1 MKTPEQVKEKI
12 ASKIDG
18 KIVAAGWGKPL
29 VFTVTTAGTYDP
41 VTETTTGGTTTTYTY
56 QAIPG
61 VVDLREWQG
70 TDVQITDRMATYTH
84 IDAFKPSASSRCT
97 FDGVPMQVIQAMYD
111 AADATVKL
119 ILRGL

>member
-1 MKTPEQVKEKI
+1 MATLPVEFQQLAAEL
-12 ASKIDG
+12 IDDEF
-18 KIVAAGWGKPL
+18 AAFRKPL

-70 TDVQITDRMATYTH
+70 TDVQITDRMATYTR
-84 IDAFKPSASSRCT
+84 IDAFKPSVADRCA
-97 FDGVPMQVIQAMYD
+97 FDGVPMQVVQAMYD
-111 AADATVKL
+111 AAGATVKL